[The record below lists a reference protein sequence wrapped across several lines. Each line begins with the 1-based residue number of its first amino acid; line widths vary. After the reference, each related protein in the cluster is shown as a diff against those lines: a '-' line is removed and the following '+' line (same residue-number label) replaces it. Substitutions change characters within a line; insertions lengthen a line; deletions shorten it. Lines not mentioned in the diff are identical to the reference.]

1 MSKVLVRTSDVAG
14 FFERAKQAA
23 NRADSGHDLDGTVT
37 LAFEDPQTMFTVLS
51 VARRKLMQEVMHEAK
66 TINELSIT
74 LHRNRASV
82 TKDLGL
88 LERKGLIVSR
98 REANPGHGV
107 QKWVRAVA
115 PRIEVMAVLG

>member
-51 VARRKLMQEVMHEAK
+51 VPRKTYSMAEA
-66 TINELSIT
+66 T
-74 LHRNRASV
+74 LQTCGLTVRNR
-82 TKDLGL
+82 T
-88 LERKGLIVSR
+88 
-98 REANPGHGV
+98 
-107 QKWVRAVA
+107 
-115 PRIEVMAVLG
+115 